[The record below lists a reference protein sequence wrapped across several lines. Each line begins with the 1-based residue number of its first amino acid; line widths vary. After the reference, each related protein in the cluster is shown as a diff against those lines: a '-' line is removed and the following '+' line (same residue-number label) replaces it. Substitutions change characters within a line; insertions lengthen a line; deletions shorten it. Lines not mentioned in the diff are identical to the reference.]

1 MWWVKWWKIH
11 SASLHVI
18 GAKYSTVYSVKL
30 SASSYN
36 NPGWTGAVSGRLF
49 WGQSCSLNC
58 DGVVKIPIVV
68 GGRLSC
74 RDLFLQAA
82 TVTCECCE
90 SVMQPTHAGTFCVLK
105 QAEGNLSV
113 YSPFRQSLI
122 LMLTLD
128 RSLSQCA
135 CWWSCQMD
143 FKGRILMEN
152 NSIRSSFFL
161 WQLFGSMMHD
171 NFCMLTDIFVCFFTS

>member
-58 DGVVKIPIVV
+58 DGVVKMPIVV

-74 RDLFLQAA
+74 RDSFLQAA
-82 TVTCECCE
+82 TVI
-90 SVMQPTHAGTFCVLK
+90 CVSAVEVWCSL
-105 QAEGNLSV
+105 
-113 YSPFRQSLI
+113 LI
-122 LMLTLD
+122 LAPSAFWSKLKEICLFILPLD
-128 RSLSQCA
+128 KVWFSCWCWTEA
-135 CWWSCQMD
+135 CLIVLVGDLVRW
-143 FKGRILMEN
+143 ILMEN

-161 WQLFGSMMHD
+161 WQLFGSIMHD
-171 NFCMLTDIFVCFFTS
+171 NFWVLTDIVFFLLLKI